1 MQEEKKQLFRAFLPG
16 VILASIMWLIKILEV
31 VLGQDWGKYG
41 LYPKEIFGVKGII
54 TMPFLHGDFSHLM
67 ANTVPLIVLWGFIH
81 INYQDVA
88 RKIVIWTI
96 LTTGLWTWSFARP
109 NFHIG
114 ASGLVY
120 GLISFVL
127 VSGFLRRDRASLAL
141 SLLVV
146 FLYGGFI
153 WGMIPQEG
161 NNVSWE
167 AHLSGG
173 IAGLVFAFAFHKYEP
188 KLDDSLEEELPT
200 PTPTGNVSTSQSF
213 IFFSQP
219 TSSDNPQAITPEFN
233 LNYIYYEKKDETK
246 SPDIDHRSH
255 LAS

>member
-1 MQEEKKQLFRAFLPG
+1 MQEEKKQLFRAILPG
-16 VILASIMWLIKILEV
+16 VLLAGFMWLIKVLEV

-54 TMPFLHGDFSHLM
+54 TMPFLHGSFSHLM
-67 ANTVPLIVLWGFIH
+67 ANTVPLIVLWTFIH
-81 INYQDVA
+81 INYREVA
-88 RKIVIWTI
+88 RKVVIWTI

-127 VSGFLRRDRASLAL
+127 FSGFLRRDRASLAL

-153 WGMIPQEG
+153 WGMLPQEG

-173 IAGLVFAFAFHKYEP
+173 IAGLVFALAFHKPEP
-188 KLDDSLEEELPT
+188 KQEDLFEDDLPE
-200 PTPTGNVSTSQSF
+200 PQSIGNVSTSQGYVY
-213 IFFSQP
+213 FSPP
-219 TSSDNPQAITPEFN
+219 TSSDAPHATLPEFD
-233 LNYIYYEKKDETK
+233 LNYIYYEENDEETK
-246 SPDIDHRSH
+246 TGHHRDF